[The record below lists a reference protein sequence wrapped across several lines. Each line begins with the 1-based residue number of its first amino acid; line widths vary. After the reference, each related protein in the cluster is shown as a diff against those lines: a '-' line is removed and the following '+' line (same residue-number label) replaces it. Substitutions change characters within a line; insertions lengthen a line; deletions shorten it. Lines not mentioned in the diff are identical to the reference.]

1 MTSQQVEPEMNIDG
15 DVVKEARE
23 ILRKKRSKNISYIEE
38 EQIDEDFV
46 NYTITIDVKVKKNG
60 KSIPPTKDVLNWC
73 GNILSTKP

>member
-1 MTSQQVEPEMNIDG
+1 MTSQPEPQLNIEE

-23 ILRKKRSKNISYIEE
+23 LLRKKSKKVTYAE